1 MFPWYENYV
10 TDTTRHADSLF
21 TESPPFIRD
30 IIFISRK
37 HSYIFSMYLILL
49 QNQSNWFIYLF
60 IEFSGHSFIFKK
72 LIQTLFS
79 YAWICLNILLICS
92 QTVFGCLFV
101 CSLASFNNRMFYCS
115 MLLFSF
121 ILGEFNSYS
130 IIVTASW
137 QLSQWF
143 MKNKERKG
151 RYCFIFIFPFYY
163 LDLKGIKPINFLKIS
178 KCINHFTVGANI
190 VQKQCSLM
198 IHVLTC
204 ESPIQ
209 QCRDYE
215 FRPYL
220 WLSCRR
226 VFQQNHCENTT

>member
-79 YAWICLNILLICS
+79 YAWICLNILLIFS

-121 ILGEFNSYS
+121 ILGDFNSYYCYS
-130 IIVTASW
+130 KLTIVSMIYEKQRTKRQILFYFYFSVLLFGFKGHKA
-137 QLSQWF
+137 
-143 MKNKERKG
+143 NK
-151 RYCFIFIFPFYY
+151 F
-163 LDLKGIKPINFLKIS
+163 S
-178 KCINHFTVGANI
+178 KDF
-190 VQKQCSLM
+190 
-198 IHVLTC
+198 
-204 ESPIQ
+204 
-209 QCRDYE
+209 
-215 FRPYL
+215 
-220 WLSCRR
+220 
-226 VFQQNHCENTT
+226 